1 MQALSPAPNG
11 SLENRL
17 YHQVMARRRNKG
29 RSEQG
34 EHLANLRKQAG
45 LTQVELAELLGV
57 PQSNVA
63 YWEQSEKPPRSD
75 VLPQMAKV
83 LGVGI
88 EQLLLPA
95 NGHAAPSRTG
105 GPKGKVRKLFE
116 EVSRL
121 PRRQQEKIV
130 EFVSAFVRQ
139 YEHDNHGKSR

>member
-1 MQALSPAPNG
+1 MQALFPAQNG
-11 SLENRL
+11 PLENRL
-17 YHQVMARRRNKG
+17 YHQVMARRRKKG
-29 RSEQG
+29 RSERG

-63 YWEQSEKPPRSD
+63 YWEQSEKPPRSE

-83 LGVGI
+83 LGVRI
-88 EQLLLPA
+88 EQLLLSA
-95 NGHAAPSRTG
+95 NGHSASSRTG

-130 EFVSAFVRQ
+130 EFVSAFVKQ
-139 YEHDNHGKSR
+139 YEHENDGKSH

>member
-1 MQALSPAPNG
+1 MQAFFPAQNR

-17 YHQVMARRRNKG
+17 YHQPMARRRKKG

-75 VLPQMAKV
+75 VLPQMAHA
-83 LGVGI
+83 LGVRI

-95 NGHAAPSRTG
+95 NGHAAPTRAG

-139 YEHDNHGKSR
+139 YEHDNDGKSH